1 MAKQITEKHPRKN
14 KPVLKKCP
22 TGIQGFDEITSGG
35 LPAGRPTLVCGG
47 PGCGKTLF
55 GMEFL
60 VRSITQFN
68 EPGVFMAF
76 EENADELAENVASL
90 GMNLPDLIAQ
100 NKLAID
106 YVFVDRSEI
115 EETGEYD
122 LEGLFIRLNSMIES
136 VGAKRVVLDTIEMLF
151 AGLPNEA
158 IMRSELKRLFRW
170 LKDKKITAVIT
181 GEKGEKTLT
190 RYGLEE
196 YISDCVIFL
205 DHRVIDQLA
214 TRRLRV
220 IKYRGSSH
228 GTDEYPTLIGDDGL
242 SVFPITSL
250 GLDYPVSS
258 KRIST
263 GIEGVDRMF
272 GGEGVYRGTS
282 ILISGSAGTGK
293 TSFVAAFAQSVCA
306 SNEKCLYF
314 SFEESP
320 EQILR
325 NMNSIGIDLDKWR
338 KRGLL
343 DFCSVR
349 PSLFGLEAHLV
360 RIHKQVEQFSPSA
373 VIMDPLTS
381 FVTMGSAS
389 QVRMVLTRIIDFL
402 KNRQITAVF
411 TSLTDTAELKAS
423 DIGVSSLMDTW
434 IELRNQ
440 ERQEDRHRSLYI
452 LKSRGTA
459 HSSKVCRF
467 VLTDDGFQLMNGQP

>member
-1 MAKQITEKHPRKN
+1 MTKKHPQKK

-22 TGIQGFDEITSGG
+22 TGIRGFDELTDGG

-60 VRSITQFN
+60 VRGATEFN

-106 YVFVDRSEI
+106 YVFIDRSQI

-205 DHRVIDQLA
+205 DHRVENQLA

-228 GTDEYPTLIGDDGL
+228 GTDEYPTLIGENGL
-242 SVFPITSL
+242 SVFPVTAL
-250 GLDYPVSS
+250 GLDYRVT
-258 KRIST
+258 KERIST
-263 GIEGVDRMF
+263 GIEDLDNMF
-272 GGEGVYRGTS
+272 GGKGIYRGTTV
-282 ILISGSAGTGK
+282 LISGSAGTGK
-293 TSFVAAFAQSVCA
+293 SSLAAAFARSVCA

-325 NMNSIGIDLDKWR
+325 NMNSIGIDLDKCQ
-338 KRGLL
+338 KKKLL
-343 DFCSVR
+343 HFCSVR
-349 PSLFGLEAHLV
+349 PTIFGLEAHLV
-360 RIHKQVEQFSPSA
+360 RIHKQVEEFAPSA
-373 VIMDPLTS
+373 VILDPVTS
-381 FVTMGSAS
+381 LIPMGDNSE
-389 QVRMVLTRIIDFL
+389 VRIVLTRIIDFL

-411 TSLTDTAELKAS
+411 TSLAETAEFEKM

-434 IELRNQ
+434 IQLRNR
-440 ERQEDRHRSLYI
+440 ERQDDRYRDLFI
-452 LKSRGTA
+452 LKSRGMA
-459 HSSKVCRF
+459 HSSRVCPF
-467 VLTDDGFQLMNGQP
+467 VLSNRGFQLMRSQP